1 MRNTAINYIVADAET
16 MPLYVQL
23 LENGK
28 PYSLPAGAI
37 IEINFENPQ
46 GLRFPR
52 DGTVRDYEQGQI
64 LYNIDSSDI
73 AIAGKMY
80 ASVTVIDGTKRLT
93 WQSFVLKVSRNLS
106 DNQVAPPDVIGPW
119 QSEIEEKLSDQAGQL
134 SQHASTLASHAGQL
148 SSHAGQL
155 SDHETRIVTLENAE
169 TNIDVDLTNIK
180 ARIDTVESDLPVTQA
195 TATDARNIANNAA
208 VSAATAGSRAEEGI
222 TKADNAQGAV
232 DALDVR
238 VTTLEQSSGSSTDL
252 TEIENAIATLRSQ
265 LSALQAESTAK
276 WVLLNDVDNRSRVNA
291 TSITDLDNRVAVLES
306 E

>member
-1 MRNTAINYIVADAET
+1 

-119 QSEIEEKLSDQAGQL
+119 QSEIEEKLSNTMCGKWIMPRDIVNGDSAPDG
-134 SQHASTLASHAGQL
+134 
-148 SSHAGQL
+148 
-155 SDHETRIVTLENAE
+155 TRTCKQCE
-169 TNIDVDLTNIK
+169 K
-180 ARIDTVESDLPVTQA
+180 K
-195 TATDARNIANNAA
+195 TAD
-208 VSAATAGSRAEEGI
+208 
-222 TKADNAQGAV
+222 
-232 DALDVR
+232 
-238 VTTLEQSSGSSTDL
+238 
-252 TEIENAIATLRSQ
+252 
-265 LSALQAESTAK
+265 
-276 WVLLNDVDNRSRVNA
+276 
-291 TSITDLDNRVAVLES
+291 
-306 E
+306 